1 MSRRMPLVI
10 SHYTKGTGYEEEIR
24 NLRTDLFNLNIAS
37 VFHVIDH
44 LGSWRANSNYCAKSV
59 QRALNYDN
67 GNKDVLRVDADARF
81 RQRPTIFEQDD
92 FDADIAAVVHDFP
105 WRKNELLGGTLFFRN
120 NKIVKK
126 LVDDWVELACESDRK
141 NERNGDL
148 LQELIAGRS
157 LLKSHPML
165 KFVAL
170 PPTYCQ
176 IFDLMVNCGDPVI
189 EHFQASRRFKRQV
202 NRMGVL

>member
-120 NKIVKK
+120 TLRVQR
-126 LVDDWVELACESDRK
+126 LVDMWVNLACESERK

-148 LQELIAGRS
+148 LQEL
-157 LLKSHPML
+157 LKDRIFESL
-165 KFVAL
+165 KFVKL

-176 IFDLMVNCGDPVI
+176 IFDLMANCGDPVI